1 MNELYIDTP
10 GALAQLC
17 VQLAGQT
24 VIAIDT
30 EFMREK
36 TYYAKPCLF
45 QLAALGVIACVDPL
59 KLDDLRP
66 LFDIVYDHNVVKVIH
81 SARQD
86 LEIFYDLNSEL
97 PKPIFDTQVAAAL
110 LGYGDQLGYA
120 KLVKAMLG
128 VTLDKTQTRTD
139 WTLRPL
145 DDKQIRY
152 ALDDVRYLLEIYR
165 SQQQQLK
172 EMGRLH
178 WLENDFN
185 KLSDTRLYR
194 MDPESL
200 WQKVRGV
207 NTLKGVQLAALK
219 ALTNWRENY
228 AMEANRPRRWI
239 MRDDILIEL
248 ARHMPKTDSD
258 LERIRGWDNGIRR
271 HSMTVLSLI
280 DDARTTAEPLWPK
293 LTHVTTLTLNQEALV
308 DAMMGMVKTRAAENN
323 VTAALLTNRKE
334 LERLV
339 TGHDDVAVNSGW
351 RRALVGK
358 DLEKLLNGQ
367 TCLHISDGV
376 LQVEDADSS

>member
-10 GALAQLC
+10 DALAQLC
-17 VQLAGQT
+17 ARLTGQT

-30 EFMREK
+30 EFLREK
-36 TYYAKPCLF
+36 TYYSKPCLF
-45 QLAALGVIACVDPL
+45 QLAASGVIACVDPL
-59 KLDDLRP
+59 KLDDLQP
-66 LFDIVYDHNVVKVIH
+66 LFDIVYNRNLVKVIH

-86 LEIFYDLNSEL
+86 LEIFYDINAEL

-128 VTLDKTQTRTD
+128 VALDKTQTRTD

-152 ALDDVRYLLEIYR
+152 ALDDVRYLPEIYR
-165 SQQQQLK
+165 RQQQQLK

-185 KLSDTRLYR
+185 KLSDPRLYH

-200 WQKVRGV
+200 WQKVRGG
-207 NTLKGVQLAALK
+207 NTLKGVQLAVLK

-239 MRDDILIEL
+239 MQDDLLIEL
-248 ARHMPKTDSD
+248 ARHMPKTDLD
-258 LERIRGWDNGIRR
+258 LGRIRSWGNGMQR

-280 DDARTTAEPLWPK
+280 DDARATVEPLWPK
-293 LTHVTTLTLNQEALV
+293 PMRVAKLTLNQEALV
-308 DAMMGMVKTRAAENN
+308 DAMMGVVKTRAAENN

-339 TGHDDVAVNSGW
+339 TGHDDVAINSGW

-367 TCLHISDGV
+367 TYLHISDGV
-376 LQVEDADSS
+376 LQVEDAD